1 MGRPGRVKPD
11 GPRVP
16 VEGLAPRR
24 RWWDGDR
31 VPEPRRPLTRGEWT
45 AIAVAAIAAVVV
57 GALWVRSRSPAE
69 PPRPGGEAAA
79 PPPAAPPE
87 GGAPG
92 AAPAAAVEPAQARAA
107 LEPASADPL
116 YRHALAAED
125 PLRLAA
131 VAIDNLSRDAS
142 PRKAL
147 AFLVPARPFTVAD
160 RGGARVV
167 APESYA
173 RYDRLAE
180 AVASVDAGAIASAY
194 RLLHPALEA
203 AYRALGYPDA
213 RLDDAVARAL
223 RRVAAARVPQGEL
236 EVVPAKEG
244 AGFEFADPALEALGP
259 VEKHLLRL
267 GPRNARRVQA
277 KARELE
283 RALELPAPGAAR

>member
-1 MGRPGRVKPD
+1 M
-11 GPRVP
+11 
-16 VEGLAPRR
+16 
-24 RWWDGDR
+24 
-31 VPEPRRPLTRGEWT
+31 PEPRRPLTRGEWT
-45 AIAVAAIAAVVV
+45 AIALAVAAAAVIA
-57 GALWVRSRSPAE
+57 GLWLRSRSPAAPE
-69 PPRPGGEAAA
+69 RTGGEPAAPAAA
-79 PPPAAPPE
+79 PTPE
-87 GGAPG
+87 GGAPPA
-92 AAPAAAVEPAQARAA
+92 AAPPAVEPAQARTA

-116 YRHALAAED
+116 YRQALAVED

-131 VAIDNLSRDAS
+131 VVLDNLARDAS
-142 PRKAL
+142 PRKPL
-147 AFLVPARPFTVAD
+147 AVLAPARPFSVAD
-160 RGGARVV
+160 RGGARVI

-180 AVASVDAGAIASAY
+180 AVASVDAGALASAY
-194 RLLHPALEA
+194 WLLHPALEA

-223 RRVAAARVPQGEL
+223 RRVAATPVPGGEL

-259 VEKHLLRL
+259 VAKHLLRM

-283 RALELPAPGAAR
+283 QALALPPPGAAR